1 MLTSP
6 ALEIGMLSLLFVFMT
21 IITHFEKAKIRIIII
36 LILIS
41 IDHRDRPKSKQLPE
55 IRVSKRIEKIFLKH
69 IFKALGDDAFSF
81 QFEDSSLLE
90 GLIAGE
96 TRVGK

>member
-1 MLTSP
+1 MLTLP
-6 ALEIGMLSLLFVFMT
+6 ALEIGMLALLFVFMT
-21 IITHFEKAKIRIIII
+21 IITHLQKAKSSIINI
-36 LILIS
+36 LILILF
-41 IDHRDRPKSKQLPE
+41 DHRDRPKSKQFPE

>member
-1 MLTSP
+1 MLTLP
-6 ALEIGMLSLLFVFMT
+6 ALEIGMLALLFVFMT
-21 IITHFEKAKIRIIII
+21 IITHLQKAKISIINI
-36 LILIS
+36 LIL
-41 IDHRDRPKSKQLPE
+41 IDHRDRPKSKQFPE
-55 IRVSKRIEKIFLKH
+55 IRVSKRIGKKNLKH